1 MKTKRIYLGFIL
13 VLLAIVIYLLALVS
27 QDRGIAL
34 GNVVMDENN
43 IPDAWNTIIANETN
57 SNTIKLM
64 VDGVETNIDNHI
76 YMDNDMNIMLPVKKF
91 SSIFKCAIN
100 SINDEKIEFQRGNNI
115 VEVYKENAVIVVNGA
130 SLTLEA
136 GLKIVGNQY
145 FINTKVLEMGFNYD
159 YRWDS
164 QQNILMLSDTM
175 KDESIIPTKYSYREV
190 GRLPDIKNQGTFGT
204 CWAFASLTAVESS
217 LMPMEKF
224 DFSEDNMALN
234 NGYFSSQNDGG
245 DYTRAIAYLTSWKG
259 PVLEEDDIYGDGEIN
274 YNAKTMKHIQEVQII
289 DSKNIEAIKKAVFLY
304 GGVESSLYTSMNQ
317 AGESSMFYNPE
328 TASYCYIGV
337 NRPNHDVVIVG
348 WDDKY
353 PKSNFNVELEA
364 DGAFI
369 CMNSWGTEFGDDGL
383 FYVSYYDS
391 NIGIHNAVYTRVEDT
406 NNYDNIYQSDLC
418 GWIGQLGYDEDTAYF
433 SNVYTAKEDEMIKA
447 VGFYATGKNT
457 SYEIY
462 YLDEFEGV
470 ESFSKK
476 RYIQSGM
483 LANKGFYTI
492 DLEDEFQ
499 VKSGEKFAVIVKLTT
514 PDTVHP
520 VAIEYRAGTST
531 SSVVLD
537 DGEGYISLFGKS
549 WEHVEESKACNLC
562 LKVYSTNMAKEG

>member
-1 MKTKRIYLGFIL
+1 M
-13 VLLAIVIYLLALVS
+13 AIVIYLLAVIS

-34 GNVVMDENN
+34 GNVVMDETN
-43 IPDAWNTIIANETN
+43 IPDEWNSIIANETN
-57 SNTIKLM
+57 SNIKLM
-64 VDGVETNIDNHI
+64 VDGIEMD
-76 YMDNDMNIMLPVKKF
+76 MDNYVCMDNNMNIMMSVKKF

-115 VEVYKENAVIVVNGA
+115 VEVYKENPIVIVNGD
-130 SLTLEA
+130 SLELDS
-136 GLKIVGNQY
+136 GLKIVGSQY
-145 FINTKVLEMGFNYD
+145 FVNTKILEMGFHYD
-159 YRWDS
+159 YKWDS
-164 QQNILMLSDTM
+164 KENILMVSDTK

-190 GRLPDIKNQGTFGT
+190 GRLPNIKNQGTFGT
-204 CWAFASLTAVESS
+204 CWAFASLTAAESS
-217 LMPMEKF
+217 LMPIEKF

-234 NGYFSSQNDGG
+234 NGYFGSQNDGG

-259 PVLEEDDIYGDGEIN
+259 PILEEDDIYGDGEIN
-274 YNAKTMKHIQEVQII
+274 YNAKSVKHVQEVQII
-289 DSKNIEAIKKAVFLY
+289 DSKNIEAIKRAVFLH

-317 AGESSMFYNPE
+317 AGECSMFYNPE
-328 TASYCYIGV
+328 TAAYCYIGV
-337 NRPNHDVVIVG
+337 QRPNHDVVIVG

-369 CMNSWGTEFGDDGL
+369 CMNSWGTEFGDNGL

-406 NNYDNIYQSDLC
+406 DNYDNIYQSDLC
-418 GWIGQLGYDEDTAYF
+418 GWIGQLGYDSDTAYF
-433 SNVYTAKEDEMIKA
+433 ANVYTAKEDEMIEA
-447 VGFYATGKNT
+447 AGFYATGKNT

-462 YLDEFEGV
+462 YLNEFEGV
-470 ESFSKK
+470 DSFAQK
-476 RYIQSGM
+476 RYIQSGT

-492 DLEDEFQ
+492 DLKDKFQ
-499 VKSGEKFAVIVKLTT
+499 VKSGERFAIIVKLTT
-514 PDTVHP
+514 PDSIHP

-562 LKVYSTNMAKEG
+562 LKVYSTNMIKEE

>member
-1 MKTKRIYLGFIL
+1 M
-13 VLLAIVIYLLALVS
+13 AIVS

-34 GNVVMDENN
+34 GNVVMNETN
-43 IPDAWNTIIANETN
+43 IPEEWNTIIANETN
-57 SNTIKLM
+57 SNTIKLL
-64 VDGVETNIDNHI
+64 VDGVETDIDNRI

-100 SINDEKIEFQRGNNI
+100 LINDEKIEFQRGNNV
-115 VEVYKENAVIVVNGA
+115 VEVYKENAVIVVNGD
-130 SLTLEA
+130 SLTLES
-136 GLKIVGNQY
+136 GLKMVGNQY

-159 YRWDS
+159 YKWDS
-164 QQNILMLSDTM
+164 KENILMLSDTT
-175 KDESIIPTKYSYREV
+175 KDESIIPIKYSYRDV

-204 CWAFASLTAVESS
+204 CWAFASLAAVESS

-245 DYTRAIAYLTSWKG
+245 DYTRAIAYLTSWRG

-274 YNAKTMKHIQEVQII
+274 YNAKTMKHVQEVQII

-317 AGESSMFYNPE
+317 AGESSMFYNPD
-328 TASYCYIGV
+328 TAAYCYIGV

-391 NIGIHNAVYTRVEDT
+391 NIGIHNAVYTRVEDIG
-406 NNYDNIYQSDLC
+406 NYDNIYQSDLC

-433 SNVYTAKEDEMIKA
+433 SNVYTAKEDERIEA

-470 ESFSKK
+470 ESFAKK
-476 RYIQSGM
+476 RYIQSGT

-499 VKSGEKFAVIVKLTT
+499 VKSGEKFAVIVKLAT
-514 PDTVHP
+514 PDSVHP

>member
-13 VLLAIVIYLLALVS
+13 FLLAIVIYLLAIVS

-34 GNVVMDENN
+34 GNVVMNETN
-43 IPDAWNTIIANETN
+43 IPEEWNTIIANETN

-64 VDGVETNIDNHI
+64 VDGVETDIDNRI

-100 SINDEKIEFQRGNNI
+100 LINDEKIEFQRGNNV
-115 VEVYKENAVIVVNGA
+115 VEVYKENAVIVVNGD
-130 SLTLEA
+130 SLTLES
-136 GLKIVGNQY
+136 GLKMVGNQY

-159 YRWDS
+159 YKWDS
-164 QQNILMLSDTM
+164 KENILMLSDTT
-175 KDESIIPTKYSYREV
+175 KDESIIPVKYSYRDV

-204 CWAFASLTAVESS
+204 CWAFASLAAVESS

-245 DYTRAIAYLTSWKG
+245 DYTRAIAYLTSWRG

-274 YNAKTMKHIQEVQII
+274 YNAKTMKHVQEVQII

-317 AGESSMFYNPE
+317 AGESSMFYNPD
-328 TASYCYIGV
+328 TAAYCYIGV

-391 NIGIHNAVYTRVEDT
+391 NIGIHNAVYTRVEDIG
-406 NNYDNIYQSDLC
+406 NYDNIYQSDLC
-418 GWIGQLGYDEDTAYF
+418 GWIWQLGYDEDTAYF
-433 SNVYTAKEDEMIKA
+433 SNVYTAKEDERIEA

-470 ESFSKK
+470 ESFAKK
-476 RYIQSGM
+476 RYIQSGT

-514 PDTVHP
+514 PDSVHP

>member
-13 VLLAIVIYLLALVS
+13 FLLAIVIYLLAIVS

-34 GNVVMDENN
+34 GNVVMDETN
-43 IPDAWNTIIANETN
+43 IPEEWNTIIANETN
-57 SNTIKLM
+57 SNTIKLL
-64 VDGVETNIDNHI
+64 VDGVETDIDNRI

-100 SINDEKIEFQRGNNI
+100 LINDEKIEFQRGNNV
-115 VEVYKENAVIVVNGA
+115 VEVYKENAVIVVNGD
-130 SLTLEA
+130 SLTLES
-136 GLKIVGNQY
+136 GLKMVGNQY

-159 YRWDS
+159 YKWDS
-164 QQNILMLSDTM
+164 KENILMLSDTT
-175 KDESIIPTKYSYREV
+175 KDESIIPIKYSYRDV

-204 CWAFASLTAVESS
+204 CWAFASLAAVESS

-245 DYTRAIAYLTSWKG
+245 DYTRAIAYLTSWRG

-274 YNAKTMKHIQEVQII
+274 YNAKTMKHVQEVQII

-317 AGESSMFYNPE
+317 AGESSMFYNPD
-328 TASYCYIGV
+328 TAAYCYIGV

-406 NNYDNIYQSDLC
+406 GNYDNIYQSDLC

-433 SNVYTAKEDEMIKA
+433 SNVYTAKEDERIEA

-470 ESFSKK
+470 ESFAKK
-476 RYIQSGM
+476 RYIQSGT

-514 PDTVHP
+514 PDSVHP

>member
-13 VLLAIVIYLLALVS
+13 FLLAIVIYLLAIVS

-34 GNVVMDENN
+34 GNVVMNETN
-43 IPDAWNTIIANETN
+43 IPEEWNTIIANETN
-57 SNTIKLM
+57 SNTIKLL
-64 VDGVETNIDNHI
+64 VDGVETDIDNRI

-100 SINDEKIEFQRGNNI
+100 LINDEKIEFQRGNNV
-115 VEVYKENAVIVVNGA
+115 VEVYKENAVIVVNGD
-130 SLTLEA
+130 SLTLES
-136 GLKIVGNQY
+136 GLKMVGNQY

-159 YRWDS
+159 YKWDS
-164 QQNILMLSDTM
+164 KENILMLSDTT
-175 KDESIIPTKYSYREV
+175 KDESIIPIKYSYRDV

-204 CWAFASLTAVESS
+204 CWAFASLAAVESS

-245 DYTRAIAYLTSWKG
+245 DYTRAIAYLTSWRG

-274 YNAKTMKHIQEVQII
+274 YNAKTMKHVQEVQII

-317 AGESSMFYNPE
+317 AGESSMFYNPD
-328 TASYCYIGV
+328 TAAYCYIGV

-406 NNYDNIYQSDLC
+406 GNYDNIYQSDLC

-433 SNVYTAKEDEMIKA
+433 SNVYTAKEDEMIEA

-470 ESFSKK
+470 ESFAKK
-476 RYIQSGM
+476 RYIQSGT

-514 PDTVHP
+514 PDSVHP

>member
-13 VLLAIVIYLLALVS
+13 FLLAIVIYLLAIVS

-34 GNVVMDENN
+34 GNVVMDETN
-43 IPDAWNTIIANETN
+43 IPEEWNTIIANETN
-57 SNTIKLM
+57 SNTIKLL
-64 VDGVETNIDNHI
+64 VDGVETDIDNRI

-100 SINDEKIEFQRGNNI
+100 LINDEKIEFQRGNNV
-115 VEVYKENAVIVVNGA
+115 VEVYKENAVIVVNGD
-130 SLTLEA
+130 SLTLES
-136 GLKIVGNQY
+136 GLKMIGNQY

-159 YRWDS
+159 YKWDS
-164 QQNILMLSDTM
+164 KENILMLSDTT
-175 KDESIIPTKYSYREV
+175 KDESIIPIKYSYRDV

-204 CWAFASLTAVESS
+204 CWAFASLAAVESS

-245 DYTRAIAYLTSWKG
+245 DYTRAIAYLTSWRG

-274 YNAKTMKHIQEVQII
+274 YNAKTMKHVQEVQII

-317 AGESSMFYNPE
+317 AGESSMFYNPD
-328 TASYCYIGV
+328 TAAYCYIGV

-391 NIGIHNAVYTRVEDT
+391 NIGIHNAVYTRVEDIG
-406 NNYDNIYQSDLC
+406 NYDNIYQSDLC

-433 SNVYTAKEDEMIKA
+433 SNVYTAKEDERIEA

-470 ESFSKK
+470 ESFAKK
-476 RYIQSGM
+476 RYIQSGT

-514 PDTVHP
+514 PDSVHP

>member
-13 VLLAIVIYLLALVS
+13 FLLAIVIYLLAIVS

-34 GNVVMDENN
+34 GNVVMNETN
-43 IPDAWNTIIANETN
+43 IPEEWNTIIANETN
-57 SNTIKLM
+57 SNTIKLL
-64 VDGVETNIDNHI
+64 VDGVETDIDNRI

-100 SINDEKIEFQRGNNI
+100 LINDEKIEFQRGNNV
-115 VEVYKENAVIVVNGA
+115 VEVYKENAVIVVNGD
-130 SLTLEA
+130 SLTLES
-136 GLKIVGNQY
+136 GLKMVGNQY

-159 YRWDS
+159 YKWDS
-164 QQNILMLSDTM
+164 KENILMLSDTT
-175 KDESIIPTKYSYREV
+175 KDESIIPIKYSYRDV

-204 CWAFASLTAVESS
+204 CWAFASLAAVESS

-245 DYTRAIAYLTSWKG
+245 DYTRAIAYLTSWRG

-274 YNAKTMKHIQEVQII
+274 YNAKTMKHVQEVQII

-317 AGESSMFYNPE
+317 AGESSMFYNPD
-328 TASYCYIGV
+328 TAAYCYIGV

-391 NIGIHNAVYTRVEDT
+391 NIGIHNAVYTRVEDIG
-406 NNYDNIYQSDLC
+406 NYDNIYQSDLC

-433 SNVYTAKEDEMIKA
+433 SNVYTAKEDERIEA

-470 ESFSKK
+470 ESFAKK
-476 RYIQSGM
+476 RYIQSGT

-499 VKSGEKFAVIVKLTT
+499 VKSGEKFAVIVKLAT
-514 PDTVHP
+514 PDSVHP

>member
-13 VLLAIVIYLLALVS
+13 FLLAIVIYLLAIVS

-34 GNVVMDENN
+34 GNVVMNETN
-43 IPDAWNTIIANETN
+43 IPEEWNTIIANETN
-57 SNTIKLM
+57 SNTIKLL
-64 VDGVETNIDNHI
+64 VDGVETDIDNRI

-100 SINDEKIEFQRGNNI
+100 LINDEKIEFQRGNNV
-115 VEVYKENAVIVVNGA
+115 VEVYKENAVIVVNGD
-130 SLTLEA
+130 SLTLES
-136 GLKIVGNQY
+136 GLKMVGNQY

-159 YRWDS
+159 YKWDS
-164 QQNILMLSDTM
+164 KENILMLSDTT
-175 KDESIIPTKYSYREV
+175 KDESIIPIKYSYRDV

-204 CWAFASLTAVESS
+204 CWAFASLAAVESS

-245 DYTRAIAYLTSWKG
+245 DYTRAIAYLTSWRG

-274 YNAKTMKHIQEVQII
+274 YNAKTMKHVQEVQII

-317 AGESSMFYNPE
+317 AGESSMFYNPD
-328 TASYCYIGV
+328 TAAYCYIGV

-391 NIGIHNAVYTRVEDT
+391 NIGIHNAVYTRVEDIG
-406 NNYDNIYQSDLC
+406 NYDNIYQSDLC

-433 SNVYTAKEDEMIKA
+433 SNVYTAKEDERIEA

-470 ESFSKK
+470 ESFAKK
-476 RYIQSGM
+476 RYIQSGT

-514 PDTVHP
+514 PDSVHP

>member
-13 VLLAIVIYLLALVS
+13 FLLAIVIYLLAIVS

-34 GNVVMDENN
+34 GNVVMDETN
-43 IPDAWNTIIANETN
+43 IPEEWNTIIANETN
-57 SNTIKLM
+57 SNTIKLL
-64 VDGVETNIDNHI
+64 VDGVETDIDNRI

-100 SINDEKIEFQRGNNI
+100 LINDEKIEFQRGNNV
-115 VEVYKENAVIVVNGA
+115 VEVYKENAVIVVNGD
-130 SLTLEA
+130 SLTLES
-136 GLKIVGNQY
+136 GLKMVGNQY

-159 YRWDS
+159 YKWDS
-164 QQNILMLSDTM
+164 KENILMLSDTT
-175 KDESIIPTKYSYREV
+175 KDESIIPIKYSYRDV

-204 CWAFASLTAVESS
+204 CWAFASLAAVESS

-245 DYTRAIAYLTSWKG
+245 DYTRAIAYLTSWRG

-274 YNAKTMKHIQEVQII
+274 YNAKTMKHVQEVQII

-317 AGESSMFYNPE
+317 AGESSMFYNPD
-328 TASYCYIGV
+328 TAAYCYIGV
-337 NRPNHDVVIVG
+337 NRPNHDIVIVG

-406 NNYDNIYQSDLC
+406 GNYDNIYQSDLC

-433 SNVYTAKEDEMIKA
+433 SNVYTAKEDEMIEA

-470 ESFSKK
+470 ESFAKK
-476 RYIQSGM
+476 RYIQSGT

-514 PDTVHP
+514 PDSVHP

>member
-1 MKTKRIYLGFIL
+1 M
-13 VLLAIVIYLLALVS
+13 AIVIYLLAVIS

-34 GNVVMDENN
+34 GNVVMDETN
-43 IPDAWNTIIANETN
+43 IPDEWNSIIANETN
-57 SNTIKLM
+57 SNIKLM
-64 VDGVETNIDNHI
+64 VDGIEMD
-76 YMDNDMNIMLPVKKF
+76 MDNYVCMDNNMNIMMSVKKF

-115 VEVYKENAVIVVNGA
+115 VEVYKENPIIIVNGD
-130 SLTLEA
+130 SLELDS
-136 GLKIVGNQY
+136 GLKIVGSQY
-145 FINTKVLEMGFNYD
+145 FVNTKILELGFHYD
-159 YRWDS
+159 YKWDS
-164 QQNILMLSDTM
+164 KENILMVSDT
-175 KDESIIPTKYSYREV
+175 KKEESIIPTKYSYREV
-190 GRLPDIKNQGTFGT
+190 GRLPNIKNQGTFGT

-217 LMPMEKF
+217 LMPIEKF

-234 NGYFSSQNDGG
+234 NGYFGSQNDGG

-259 PVLEEDDIYGDGEIN
+259 PILEEDDIYGDGEIN
-274 YNAKTMKHIQEVQII
+274 YNAKSVKHVQEVQII
-289 DSKNIEAIKKAVFLY
+289 DSKNIEAIKRAVFLH

-317 AGESSMFYNPE
+317 AGECSMFYNPE
-328 TASYCYIGV
+328 TAAYCYIGV
-337 NRPNHDVVIVG
+337 QRPNHDVVIVG

-369 CMNSWGTEFGDDGL
+369 CMNSWGTEFGDNGL

-406 NNYDNIYQSDLC
+406 DNYDNIYQSDLC
-418 GWIGQLGYDEDTAYF
+418 GWIGQLGYDSDTAYF
-433 SNVYTAKEDEMIKA
+433 ANVYTAKEDEMIEA
-447 VGFYATGKNT
+447 AGFYATGKNT

-462 YLDEFEGV
+462 YLNEFEGV
-470 ESFSKK
+470 DSFAQK
-476 RYIQSGM
+476 RYIQSGT

-492 DLEDEFQ
+492 DLKDKFQ
-499 VKSGEKFAVIVKLTT
+499 VKSGERFAIIVKLTT
-514 PDTVHP
+514 PDSIHP

-562 LKVYSTNMAKEG
+562 LKVYSTNMIKEE

>member
-13 VLLAIVIYLLALVS
+13 FLLAIVIYLLAIVS

-34 GNVVMDENN
+34 GNVVMDETN
-43 IPDAWNTIIANETN
+43 IPEEWNTIIANETN
-57 SNTIKLM
+57 SNTIKLL
-64 VDGVETNIDNHI
+64 VDGVETDIDNRI

-100 SINDEKIEFQRGNNI
+100 LINDEKIEFQRGNNV
-115 VEVYKENAVIVVNGA
+115 VEVYKENAVIVVNGD
-130 SLTLEA
+130 SLTLES
-136 GLKIVGNQY
+136 GLKMVGNQY

-159 YRWDS
+159 YKWDS
-164 QQNILMLSDTM
+164 KENILMLSDTT
-175 KDESIIPTKYSYREV
+175 KDESIIPIKYSYRDV

-204 CWAFASLTAVESS
+204 CWAFASLAAVESS

-245 DYTRAIAYLTSWKG
+245 DYTRAIAYLTSWRG

-274 YNAKTMKHIQEVQII
+274 YNAKTMKHVQEVQII

-317 AGESSMFYNPE
+317 AGESSMFYNPD
-328 TASYCYIGV
+328 TAAYCYIGV

-391 NIGIHNAVYTRVEDT
+391 NIGIHNAVYTRVEDIG
-406 NNYDNIYQSDLC
+406 NYDNIYQSDLC

-433 SNVYTAKEDEMIKA
+433 SNVYTAKEDERIEA

-470 ESFSKK
+470 ESFAKK
-476 RYIQSGM
+476 RYIQSGT

-514 PDTVHP
+514 PDSVHP